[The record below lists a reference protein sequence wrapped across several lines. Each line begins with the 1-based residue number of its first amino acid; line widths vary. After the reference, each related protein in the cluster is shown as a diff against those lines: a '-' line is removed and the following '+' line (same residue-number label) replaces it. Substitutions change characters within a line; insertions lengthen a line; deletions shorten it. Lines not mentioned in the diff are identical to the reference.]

1 MKTILTKSNTLPVGI
16 LLLCLILTTACSK
29 KNKDNPEPIC
39 RIVMAGGEGLLFHI
53 SYNQEGKISKVTV
66 GSTTRTYEYSGN
78 TAVVHTT
85 VGGAFF
91 SQTTYTL
98 NNNGFVTNKRI
109 EFNEAGTDWI
119 NTVFLYNEN
128 TQLIKITVTESSDD
142 LPATYTYTWENGNM
156 ITAPGGR
163 TYEYYTDKPQQ
174 PGDYNYFDELFEHDG
189 MKINNSKNAV
199 KSTKIDATVSI
210 TYTEDQDGKITSLTT
225 QRGTS
230 IETMNY
236 EYQCD

>member
-39 RIVMAGGEGLLFHI
+39 RIVTAGGEGLLFHI

-119 NTVFLYNEN
+119 NT
-128 TQLIKITVTESSDD
+128 
-142 LPATYTYTWENGNM
+142 
-156 ITAPGGR
+156 
-163 TYEYYTDKPQQ
+163 
-174 PGDYNYFDELFEHDG
+174 
-189 MKINNSKNAV
+189 
-199 KSTKIDATVSI
+199 
-210 TYTEDQDGKITSLTT
+210 
-225 QRGTS
+225 
-230 IETMNY
+230 
-236 EYQCD
+236 